1 MRNLIQKM
9 GITNKCLRL
18 KRFETMI
25 LGFKQIG
32 TVCAVFLLVSPSS
45 FPKSAVASVNHQAQL
60 IGQGQTKIQSHPVFR
75 SILPKL
81 KQKTQIKILLP
92 KFIPESDGEY
102 PIYAIIETASQKKY
116 DILLGFSPDCNG
128 GTACRLGVLSA
139 EAVTQKT
146 PRLTGKRLS
155 LAKGTTGYFVDFS
168 CGANC
173 SDATLTW
180 RQQGVQYTVGLKAG
194 DRASLVKMAN
204 SAINP

>member
-1 MRNLIQKM
+1 MIFS
-9 GITNKCLRL
+9 LR
-18 KRFETMI
+18 KI
-25 LGFKQIG
+25 AA
-32 TVCAVFLLVSPSS
+32 VYAVFLLVGVSS
-45 FPKSAVASVNHQAQL
+45 FQKSAVATLNNQSQL
-60 IGQGQTKIQSHPVFR
+60 IAQGQGRIQSHRVFK

-92 KFIPESDGEY
+92 KFIPESDGEN
-102 PIYAIIETASQKKY
+102 PIYAIIETASPKKY

-139 EAVTQKT
+139 EAVTRKT
-146 PRLTGKRLS
+146 PRLTGKPVS
-155 LAKGTTGYFVDFS
+155 LAKSITGYFVDFS

-194 DRASLVKMAN
+194 DRTSLVKMAN

>member
-1 MRNLIQKM
+1 MRNLILKM
-9 GITNKCLRL
+9 GITNKCFRL
-18 KRFETMI
+18 NRVVMMI
-25 LGFKQIG
+25 LGFRKIG
-32 TVCAVFLLVSPSS
+32 VVCGVFLLVSVSS
-45 FPKSAVASVNHQAQL
+45 FHKSAVASINNQSQL
-60 IGQGQTKIQSHPVFR
+60 IAQGQTIIQSHPVFK

-92 KFIPESDGEY
+92 KFIPESDGEN
-102 PIYAIIETASQKKY
+102 PIYAIIETASQKRY
-116 DILLGFSPDCNG
+116 DILLGFSPDCG
-128 GTACRLGVLSA
+128 GGNACRLGGLSA

-146 PRLTGKRLS
+146 PRLTGKPVS
-155 LAKGTTGYFVDFS
+155 LAKGITGYFVDFS

-194 DRASLVKMAN
+194 DRTSLVKMAN